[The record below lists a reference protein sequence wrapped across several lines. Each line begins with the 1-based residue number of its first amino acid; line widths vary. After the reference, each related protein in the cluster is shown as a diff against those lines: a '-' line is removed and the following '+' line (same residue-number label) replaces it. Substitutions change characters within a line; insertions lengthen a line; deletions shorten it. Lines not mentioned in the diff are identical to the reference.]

1 MPGLDEALRGYETQ
15 VDALVH
21 LARSSGLRPI
31 FVTQPTLWNKNLGQH
46 ARSLLWLGDISED
59 EYLSVEA
66 GREAIDRYNDVLMH
80 LCETLGAECINTTSM
95 HGQEQYYYDDFHFNE
110 AGAAELA
117 RIIAAHLIAHASV
130 DDWAPCV
137 DGPRPR

>member
-1 MPGLDEALRGYETQ
+1 VPGLDEALRQYETR
-15 VDALVH
+15 VEAVVR
-21 LARSSGLRPI
+21 LARSFSLRPI
-31 FVTQPTLWNKNLGQH
+31 FVTQPTLWDKNLGEH
-46 ARSLLWLGDISED
+46 ARALLWMGIISED

-66 GREAIDRYNDVLMH
+66 GREAIDRYNDVLMRV
-80 LCETLGAECINTTSM
+80 CETLGAECISTTSM

-130 DDWAPCV
+130 DDWAPRV
-137 DGPRPR
+137 DGPRAR